1 MTTTPPQSAQLPS
14 TSQKAVVQI
23 AGDATAEALPPTTAT
38 TSATQQFYKPR
49 ARANS
54 GGQRRTRTDS
64 LTSPTGLPLP
74 LSGSAS
80 VSRSPS
86 FTKSPPAA
94 SVTSA
99 AHSLTHAGNI
109 LPPSAFYRPGRPNSS
124 ISRTE
129 HSPTQ
134 LVTTQ
139 SPLSSA
145 LKLPSTRLT
154 TTRPSSA
161 VSAASSLGVP
171 LVPSTSVHAREHGLM
186 MLQPLSHIH
195 TRGSDDG
202 SASGND
208 STPETKKRTHTRST
222 TSPTTRVKPSREQ
235 LLPIREKEHAGSS
248 QGKVSPALNGVRE
261 SLERMFRRT
270 TSTERDR
277 DRERSYLDEH
287 ERLPVTTEDV
297 RQMMRAAPA
306 SPASLLQHA
315 PAVHRQT
322 DSSNYHAA
330 HAATSTTPR
339 APTHNTYITPRP
351 PVMTVPV
358 QQKSYGPERNWQVF
372 PSRNTFCLQG
382 RFLTGGDSPWAFLF
396 SLSLV
401 FGIAGVWFGTTCVW
415 WWQIESPAVAAVGI
429 YMCLL
434 TITSMLATVRVDVD
448 EFDRFLSQTD
458 PGHRRYV
465 IRVSCLVIS
474 IQILLSRPTLLRM
487 AGRAHPC
494 PGTCVFDREREPN
507 SPAS

>member
-1 MTTTPPQSAQLPS
+1 MTTITPQSAQLPS
-14 TSQKAVVQI
+14 ATQKAVVQI
-23 AGDATAEALPPTTAT
+23 AGGAPAEALPSTSAT

-54 GGQRRTRTDS
+54 GGQRRTRTES
-64 LTSPTGLPLP
+64 LTSPTGLPLS

-86 FTKSPPAA
+86 FTKTPPTA
-94 SVTSA
+94 SVTPA
-99 AHSLTHAGNI
+99 AHSLTHTGSI
-109 LPPSAFYRPGRPNSS
+109 LPPAAFYRPGRPNNS

-129 HSPTQ
+129 YGQAPA
-134 LVTTQ
+134 VTTQ
-139 SPLSSA
+139 SPLSPVS
-145 LKLPSTRLT
+145 KVSTTRAT

-171 LVPSTSVHAREHGLM
+171 LFPSTSVHAREHGLM

-195 TRGSDDG
+195 TRGSDEG

-208 STPETKKRTHTRST
+208 STPETKKHVHTRSA

-235 LLPIREKEHAGSS
+235 LLPIREKEHAGGS

-270 TSTERDR
+270 TSSERDR
-277 DRERSYLDEH
+277 DRSYLDDH
-287 ERLPVTTEDV
+287 DRLPVTMEDG
-297 RQMMRAAPA
+297 RQMRAAPA
-306 SPASLLQHA
+306 SASSPQHA
-315 PAVHRQT
+315 SIAHRQT
-322 DSSNYHAA
+322 ASSNY

-339 APTHNTYITPRP
+339 APTHHTYITPRP
-351 PVMTVPV
+351 PAQTVPV
-358 QQKSYGPERNWQVF
+358 QQKTYGPERNWQVVR
-372 PSRNTFCLQG
+372 SRNTFFLQG

-415 WWQIESPAVAAVGI
+415 WWQKESPAVAAVGI

-434 TITSMLATVRVDVD
+434 TITSMFATVGPDQ
-448 EFDRFLSQTD
+448 FDSSGLSLTLVAGVTG
-458 PGHRRYV
+458 PGY
-465 IRVSCLVIS
+465 LA
-474 IQILLSRPTLLRM
+474 P
-487 AGRAHPC
+487 
-494 PGTCVFDREREPN
+494 
-507 SPAS
+507 

>member
-1 MTTTPPQSAQLPS
+1 MTTTPPQSARLRLPS
-14 TSQKAVVQI
+14 TSQKAVIQI
-23 AGDATAEALPPTTAT
+23 AGDADANVPADALPSTTAT

-54 GGQRRTRTDS
+54 GGQRRTRTES

-74 LSGSAS
+74 LPGSAS

-109 LPPSAFYRPGRPNSS
+109 VPPSAFYRPGRPNSS

-129 HSPTQ
+129 HAPAQVVS
-134 LVTTQ
+134 TQ

-145 LKLPSTRLT
+145 PRLPSTRLT

-171 LVPSTSVHAREHGLM
+171 IVPSTSVHAREHGLM
-186 MLQPLSHIH
+186 MLQPLSHVH

-208 STPETKKRTHTRST
+208 STPETKKRIHTRSA

-235 LLPIREKEHAGSS
+235 LLPIREKEQAGSS

-270 TSTERDR
+270 TSSER

-287 ERLPVTTEDV
+287 DRLPVTTEDV
-297 RQMMRAAPA
+297 RHIRAAPA
-306 SPASLLQHA
+306 SPASPHSLQHA
-315 PAVHRQT
+315 PVTHRQT
-322 DSSNYHAA
+322 DSSNYHAT
-330 HAATSTTPR
+330 TSTTPR
-339 APTHNTYITPRP
+339 APTHTTYITPRP
-351 PVMTVPV
+351 PAMTVPV

-382 RFLTGGDSPWAFLF
+382 RLLTGGDSPWAFLF

-415 WWQIESPAVAAVGI
+415 WWQKESPAVAAVGI

-434 TITSMLATVRVDVD
+434 TITSMLATVRLDD
-448 EFDRFLSQTD
+448 
-458 PGHRRYV
+458 
-465 IRVSCLVIS
+465 
-474 IQILLSRPTLLRM
+474 
-487 AGRAHPC
+487 
-494 PGTCVFDREREPN
+494 
-507 SPAS
+507 

>member
-1 MTTTPPQSAQLPS
+1 MTTITPQSVQQPS
-14 TSQKAVVQI
+14 TAQKPVVQI
-23 AGDATAEALPPTTAT
+23 AGGAPAEALPSTAAM

-54 GGQRRTRTDS
+54 GGQRRTRTES

-74 LSGSAS
+74 LPGSAS

-94 SVTSA
+94 GVTSP
-99 AHSLTHAGNI
+99 AHSLTHTANI
-109 LPPSAFYRPGRPNSS
+109 LPPAAFYRPGRPNSS
-124 ISRTE
+124 FSRTE
-129 HSPTQ
+129 HGQAQAITVQPS
-134 LVTTQ
+134 
-139 SPLSSA
+139 LSSA
-145 LKLPSTRLT
+145 PKVSPTRVI

-171 LVPSTSVHAREHGLM
+171 LVPSTSIHAREHGLM

-208 STPETKKRTHTRST
+208 STPETKKHIHTRSA

-277 DRERSYLDEH
+277 ERSYLDEPD
-287 ERLPVTTEDV
+287 RLPVTVQDG
-297 RQMMRAAPA
+297 RQVRAAPVSA
-306 SPASLLQHA
+306 ASLHHA
-315 PAVHRQT
+315 SIAHRQA

-330 HAATSTTPR
+330 TSTTLR
-339 APTHNTYITPRP
+339 APTHHTYITPRP
-351 PVMTVPV
+351 PARTVPV
-358 QQKSYGPERNWQVF
+358 QQKSYGPERNWQIF
-372 PSRNTFCLQG
+372 RSQNTFFLRG
-382 RFLTGGDSPWAFLF
+382 RFLTGGDSLWAFLF

-415 WWQIESPAVAAVGI
+415 WWREESPAVAAVGI

-434 TITSMLATVRVDVD
+434 TFTSMFATVRLD
-448 EFDRFLSQTD
+448 ELVRL
-458 PGHRRYV
+458 
-465 IRVSCLVIS
+465 VS
-474 IQILLSRPTLLRM
+474 
-487 AGRAHPC
+487 
-494 PGTCVFDREREPN
+494 D
-507 SPAS
+507 

>member
-1 MTTTPPQSAQLPS
+1 MTTTPPQSAQLAQLPS
-14 TSQKAVVQI
+14 TSQKPVVQI
-23 AGDATAEALPPTTAT
+23 AGDATAEALPSAVAT

-54 GGQRRTRTDS
+54 GSQRRTRTDS

-74 LSGSAS
+74 LPGSTS

-94 SVTSA
+94 SATSA
-99 AHSLTHAGNI
+99 AHSLTHTGNI
-109 LPPSAFYRPGRPNSS
+109 LPPSAFYRPGRPSSS
-124 ISRTE
+124 ITRTE
-129 HSPTQ
+129 HTPAQ
-134 LVTTQ
+134 VVTTQ

-145 LKLPSTRLT
+145 LKLQSTRLT

-171 LVPSTSVHAREHGLM
+171 LVPSTSIHAREHGLM
-186 MLQPLSHIH
+186 MLQPLSHVH

-208 STPETKKRTHTRST
+208 STPETKKRIHTRST

-235 LLPIREKEHAGSS
+235 LLPIREKEHAGTS

-270 TSTERDR
+270 TSSERGER

-287 ERLPVTTEDV
+287 DRLPVTTEDV
-297 RQMMRAAPA
+297 RQMRAAPV
-306 SPASLLQHA
+306 SPASLRLQHA
-315 PAVHRQT
+315 PGAHRQT
-322 DSSNYHAA
+322 DSSNYHAG
-330 HAATSTTPR
+330 TSTTPR

-351 PVMTVPV
+351 PAMSVPV

-382 RFLTGGDSPWAFLF
+382 RLLTGGDSPWAFLF

-401 FGIAGVWFGTTCVW
+401 FGIAGVWFRTTCVW
-415 WWQIESPAVAAVGI
+415 WWQKESPAVAAVGI

-434 TITSMLATVRVDVD
+434 TITSMLATVRLD
-448 EFDRFLSQTD
+448 EFIRPVPSLMPLMAPWSQALRD
-458 PGHRRYV
+458 PG
-465 IRVSCLVIS
+465 I
-474 IQILLSRPTLLRM
+474 LSRNLDPDPPYE
-487 AGRAHPC
+487 A
-494 PGTCVFDREREPN
+494 N
-507 SPAS
+507 SPSDGGPRAPLPRDLRVRSGA

>member
-1 MTTTPPQSAQLPS
+1 MTTITPQS
-14 TSQKAVVQI
+14 
-23 AGDATAEALPPTTAT
+23 DRLPPTTQNPVVQSAGGAPPEALPSTAAT

-54 GGQRRTRTDS
+54 GGQRRTRTES

-74 LSGSAS
+74 LPGSAS

-94 SVTSA
+94 SVTPA

-109 LPPSAFYRPGRPNSS
+109 LPPTAFYRPGRPSS
-124 ISRTE
+124 TISRTE
-129 HSPTQ
+129 HIPAQ
-134 LVTTQ
+134 VVTTQ
-139 SPLSSA
+139 SS
-145 LKLPSTRLT
+145 LPSASKVSPTRAT

-161 VSAASSLGVP
+161 VSAASSLGIP
-171 LVPSTSVHAREHGLM
+171 LIPSTSVHAREHGLM

-208 STPETKKRTHTRST
+208 STPETKKRTHTRSA

-235 LLPIREKEHAGSS
+235 LLPIREKEQAGSS

-277 DRERSYLDEH
+277 ERSYLDEQD
-287 ERLPVTTEDV
+287 RLPVTIEDG
-297 RQMMRAAPA
+297 RQTRAPTSAA
-306 SPASLLQHA
+306 SLQHA
-315 PAVHRQT
+315 SIAHRQT
-322 DSSNYHAA
+322 DSSNYHA
-330 HAATSTTPR
+330 TTTTTAR

-351 PVMTVPV
+351 PAMTVPV

-372 PSRNTFCLQG
+372 PSRNTFFLQG
-382 RFLTGGDSPWAFLF
+382 RLLTGGDSLWAFLF
-396 SLSLV
+396 SLSLF

-415 WWQIESPAVAAVGI
+415 WWQKESPAVVAVGI

-434 TITSMLATVRVDVD
+434 TITSMLATVRLD
-448 EFDRFLSQTD
+448 ELN
-458 PGHRRYV
+458 
-465 IRVSCLVIS
+465 CLV
-474 IQILLSRPTLLRM
+474 
-487 AGRAHPC
+487 
-494 PGTCVFDREREPN
+494 
-507 SPAS
+507 SP

>member
-1 MTTTPPQSAQLPS
+1 MTTTPLQSAQLPS
-14 TSQKAVVQI
+14 TSQKAVIQI
-23 AGDATAEALPPTTAT
+23 AGDAAAEALPSTAAT
-38 TSATQQFYKPR
+38 TSASPSQQFYKPR

-54 GGQRRTRTDS
+54 GGQRRTRTES

-74 LSGSAS
+74 LPGSAS

-99 AHSLTHAGNI
+99 AHSSTHTGNI

-129 HSPTQ
+129 HAPAQ
-134 LVTTQ
+134 VVATQ

-145 LKLPSTRLT
+145 PRLSSTRLT

-186 MLQPLSHIH
+186 MLQPLSHVH

-208 STPETKKRTHTRST
+208 STPETKKRIHTRSA

-270 TSTERDR
+270 TSSERDR
-277 DRERSYLDEH
+277 DRSYLDEH
-287 ERLPVTTEDV
+287 DRLPVTTEDV
-297 RQMMRAAPA
+297 RQMRGAPA
-306 SPASLLQHA
+306 SPASLQHA
-315 PAVHRQT
+315 PVAHRQT

-330 HAATSTTPR
+330 TSTTPR
-339 APTHNTYITPRP
+339 APTQNTYITPRP
-351 PVMTVPV
+351 PAMTVPV

-382 RFLTGGDSPWAFLF
+382 RLLTGGDSPWAFLF

-415 WWQIESPAVAAVGI
+415 WWQTESPAVAAVGI

-434 TITSMLATVRVDVD
+434 TITSMLATVRLDK
-448 EFDRFLSQTD
+448 L
-458 PGHRRYV
+458 
-465 IRVSCLVIS
+465 IRPVSWLTLVTGVTRS
-474 IQILLSRPTLLRM
+474 GYL
-487 AGRAHPC
+487 
-494 PGTCVFDREREPN
+494 
-507 SPAS
+507 AS

>member
-1 MTTTPPQSAQLPS
+1 MNTIPPQSLRPS

-23 AGDATAEALPPTTAT
+23 VGDAPAETLSATAAT

-54 GGQRRTRTDS
+54 GGQRRTRTES

-74 LSGSAS
+74 LPGSAS

-86 FTKSPPAA
+86 FTKSPTVA
-94 SVTSA
+94 SVTSV
-99 AHSLTHAGNI
+99 AHSLTHTGNI

-129 HSPTQ
+129 HAPAQ
-134 LVTTQ
+134 VVTTH

-145 LKLPSTRLT
+145 PRLPSTRLT

-171 LVPSTSVHAREHGLM
+171 IVPSTSVHAREHGLM
-186 MLQPLSHIH
+186 MLQPLSHVH

-208 STPETKKRTHTRST
+208 STPETKKRTHTRSA

-235 LLPIREKEHAGSS
+235 LLPIREKENVGSS

-270 TSTERDR
+270 TSSER

-287 ERLPVTTEDV
+287 DRLPVTTEDV
-297 RQMMRAAPA
+297 RQIRAAPA
-306 SPASLLQHA
+306 SPASPHSLQRA
-315 PAVHRQT
+315 RVAHRQT
-322 DSSNYHAA
+322 DSSNY

-339 APTHNTYITPRP
+339 APTHNTYIAPRP
-351 PVMTVPV
+351 PAMTVPV

-382 RFLTGGDSPWAFLF
+382 RLLTGGDSPWAFLF

-415 WWQIESPAVAAVGI
+415 WWQKESPAVAAVGI

-434 TITSMLATVRVDVD
+434 TITSMLATVR
-448 EFDRFLSQTD
+448 FD
-458 PGHRRYV
+458 
-465 IRVSCLVIS
+465 
-474 IQILLSRPTLLRM
+474 
-487 AGRAHPC
+487 
-494 PGTCVFDREREPN
+494 N
-507 SPAS
+507 

>member
-1 MTTTPPQSAQLPS
+1 MTTTPPQSALAS
-14 TSQKAVVQI
+14 TSQKPVVQI
-23 AGDATAEALPPTTAT
+23 AGDATAEALPSTAAT

-54 GGQRRTRTDS
+54 GSQRRTRTDS

-74 LSGSAS
+74 LPGSTS

-86 FTKSPPAA
+86 FTKSPTAA

-99 AHSLTHAGNI
+99 AHSLTHTGNI
-109 LPPSAFYRPGRPNSS
+109 LPPSAFYRPGRPSSS

-129 HSPTQ
+129 HPPAQ
-134 LVTTQ
+134 VVTSQ

-145 LKLPSTRLT
+145 LKLQSTRLT

-171 LVPSTSVHAREHGLM
+171 LVPSTSIHAREHGLM
-186 MLQPLSHIH
+186 MLQPLSHVH

-208 STPETKKRTHTRST
+208 STPETKKRTHTRSA

-235 LLPIREKEHAGSS
+235 LLPIREKEHAGGS

-270 TSTERDR
+270 TSSERSERER

-287 ERLPVTTEDV
+287 DRLPVTTEDV
-297 RQMMRAAPA
+297 RQMRAAPV
-306 SPASLLQHA
+306 SQHA
-315 PAVHRQT
+315 PVAHRQT
-322 DSSNYHAA
+322 DPSNYHAT
-330 HAATSTTPR
+330 TSTTPR

-351 PVMTVPV
+351 PTMTVPV

-382 RFLTGGDSPWAFLF
+382 RLLTGGDSPWAFLF

-415 WWQIESPAVAAVGI
+415 WWQKESPAVAAVGI

-434 TITSMLATVRVDVD
+434 TITSMLATVRLLQIDSSSPVSD
-448 EFDRFLSQTD
+448 LSD
-458 PGHRRYV
+458 G
-465 IRVSCLVIS
+465 SLV
-474 IQILLSRPTLLRM
+474 T
-487 AGRAHPC
+487 GV
-494 PGTCVFDREREPN
+494 T
-507 SPAS
+507 